1 MLLEL
6 TQNVLQIFKLSDIR
20 LSLTA
25 DQQVEYSQRDV
36 VRQKQLYT

>member
-36 VRQKQLYT
+36 VRQKQLYA

>member
-6 TQNVLQIFKLSDIR
+6 TQNVLQFFKLSDIWQ
-20 LSLTA
+20 SLTA

-36 VRQKQLYT
+36 VRQTQLFT